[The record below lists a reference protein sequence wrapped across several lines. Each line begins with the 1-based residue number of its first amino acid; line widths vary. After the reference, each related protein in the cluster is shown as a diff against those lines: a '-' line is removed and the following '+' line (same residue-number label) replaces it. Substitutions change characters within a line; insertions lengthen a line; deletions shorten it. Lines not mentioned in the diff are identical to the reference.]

1 MALEAIAPP
10 AGLCYNAPTIPL
22 LLSSFMKYDAAL
34 KELLRHCHAAF
45 LRDLLGI
52 PVTSST
58 LMEERPQETTSVRS
72 SDFLLRVVQE
82 DGEEFL
88 VLIEFQTYW
97 QRNVPQRLLEY
108 RARHV
113 LREGLDAITVVM
125 LLRPSPSATD
135 HYQDREVDYR
145 FRLVK
150 PYELDAAEVLRE
162 NRVCLMP
169 LTPLMQGGVDVAV
182 EAERAI
188 VDSDLTEEAKAD
200 MLTNMTLMAGL
211 VSKDLARQL
220 LNRRR
225 DLMIQSFGYELIMKE
240 GLEKGLKE
248 GLEQGLKE
256 GFKQGFHEGLEEG
269 LARGREEGMVHGHE
283 KGLVEGL
290 ARGREEGREEGR
302 EQGYREGL
310 LAAIA
315 LGLEL
320 KFGMK
325 GLKLMPEIR
334 NIQDLVMLE
343 IIEQAIRTAQSPE
356 ELRELYQR

>member
-1 MALEAIAPP
+1 
-10 AGLCYNAPTIPL
+10 
-22 LLSSFMKYDAAL
+22 MKYDAAL
-34 KELLRHCHAAF
+34 KELLRHCHAAI
-45 LRDLLGI
+45 LRDLLDI

-58 LMEERPQETTSVRS
+58 LMEERPWETTSVRT

-97 QRNVPQRLLEY
+97 QRNMPQRLLEY

-113 LREGLDAITVVM
+113 LREELDAITVVM

-135 HYQDREVDYR
+135 HYHDREVDYR

-162 NRVCLMP
+162 NKVCLMP

-211 VSKDLARQL
+211 VSKDLARHL

-225 DLMIQSFGYELIMKE
+225 DLMIQSFGYELIKQE
-240 GLEKGLKE
+240 GLEE
-248 GLEQGLKE
+248 GLKE
-256 GFKQGFHEGLEEG
+256 GFKQGFQEGLEEG
-269 LARGREEGMVHGHE
+269 LARGREEGRG
-283 KGLVEGL
+283 EGL
-290 ARGREEGREEGR
+290 MEGLMRGREEGLERGR
-302 EQGYREGL
+302 EQGYREGVL
-310 LAAIA
+310 EAIA

-320 KFGMK
+320 KFGME
-325 GLKLMPEIR
+325 GLKLMPEIEA
-334 NIQDLVMLE
+334 ITDLGILRILE
-343 IIEQAIRTAQSPE
+343 KAIRTAQSPE
-356 ELRELYQR
+356 EFRELYRK

>member
-1 MALEAIAPP
+1 
-10 AGLCYNAPTIPL
+10 
-22 LLSSFMKYDAAL
+22 MKYDAAL
-34 KELLRHCHAAF
+34 KELLRHCHAAI

-58 LMEERPQETTSVRS
+58 LMEERPRETTSVRT

-113 LREGLDAITVVM
+113 LREELDAITVVM

-188 VDSDLTEEAKAD
+188 VDSDLAEEVKAD

-211 VSKDLARQL
+211 VSRDLARHL
-220 LNRRR
+220 LKRRR
-225 DLMIQSFGYELIMKE
+225 DLMIQSFGYELIKQEGLEEGLKE

-248 GLEQGLKE
+248 G
-256 GFKQGFHEGLEEG
+256 FKQGFQEGLEEG
-269 LARGREEGMVHGHE
+269 LARGREEGME
-283 KGLVEGL
+283 
-290 ARGREEGREEGR
+290 RGR
-302 EQGYREGL
+302 EQGYREGVL
-310 LAAIA
+310 EAIA

-320 KFGMK
+320 KFGVE
-325 GLKLMPEIR
+325 GLKLMPEIEA
-334 NIQDLVMLE
+334 ITDLGILRILE
-343 IIEQAIRTAQSPE
+343 KAIRTVQSPQ
-356 ELRELYQR
+356 ELRELYRR

>member
-1 MALEAIAPP
+1 M
-10 AGLCYNAPTIPL
+10 
-22 LLSSFMKYDAAL
+22 
-34 KELLRHCHAAF
+34 
-45 LRDLLGI
+45 
-52 PVTSST
+52 
-58 LMEERPQETTSVRS
+58 RS

-113 LREGLDAITVVM
+113 LREELDAITVVM
-125 LLRPSPSATD
+125 LLLPSPSATD
-135 HYQDREVDYR
+135 HYHDREVDYR

-188 VDSDLTEEAKAD
+188 VDSDLAEEVKAD

-211 VSKDLARQL
+211 VSKDLARHL
-220 LNRRR
+220 LKRRR
-225 DLMIQSFGYELIMKE
+225 DLMIQSFGYELIKQEGLEEGLKE

-248 GLEQGLKE
+248 G
-256 GFKQGFHEGLEEG
+256 FKQGFQEGLEEG
-269 LARGREEGMVHGHE
+269 LSKGIERGREEGLM
-283 KGLVEGL
+283 EGL
-290 ARGREEGREEGR
+290 ERGH
-302 EQGYREGL
+302 EQGYREGVL
-310 LAAIA
+310 EAIA

-320 KFGMK
+320 KFGVE
-325 GLKLMPEIR
+325 GLMLMPEIET
-334 NIQDLVMLE
+334 ITDLGILRILE
-343 IIEQAIRTAQSPE
+343 KAIRTVQTPE
-356 ELRELYQR
+356 ELRRLYRR

>member
-1 MALEAIAPP
+1 
-10 AGLCYNAPTIPL
+10 
-22 LLSSFMKYDAAL
+22 MKYDAAL
-34 KELLRHCHAAF
+34 KELLRHCHAAI
-45 LRDLLGI
+45 LRDLLDI

-58 LMEERPQETTSVRS
+58 LMEERPRETTSVRS

-113 LREGLDAITVVM
+113 LREELDAITVVM

-188 VDSDLTEEAKAD
+188 VDSDLAEEVKAD

-211 VSKDLARQL
+211 VSKDLARHL
-220 LNRRR
+220 LKRRR
-225 DLMIQSFGYELIMKE
+225 DLMIQSFGYELIKQEGLEE

-248 GLEQGLKE
+248 G
-256 GFKQGFHEGLEEG
+256 FKQGFQEGLEEG
-269 LARGREEGMVHGHE
+269 LSKGMERGR
-283 KGLVEGL
+283 VEGL
-290 ARGREEGREEGR
+290 IEGLERGREEGR
-302 EQGYREGL
+302 EQGYRNGL

-320 KFGMK
+320 KFGVE
-325 GLKLMPEIR
+325 GLKLMPEIKG
-334 NIQDLVMLE
+334 IQDLVVLE
-343 IIEQAIRTAQSPE
+343 IIEQAIRTVRSTE
-356 ELRELYQR
+356 ELRELYRK

>member
-1 MALEAIAPP
+1 
-10 AGLCYNAPTIPL
+10 
-22 LLSSFMKYDAAL
+22 MKYDAAL
-34 KELLRHCHAAF
+34 KELLRHCHAAI

-58 LMEERPQETTSVRS
+58 LMEERPRETTSVRT

-113 LREGLDAITVVM
+113 LREELDAITVVM

-169 LTPLMQGGVDVAV
+169 LTPLMQGGVEVAV

-188 VDSDLTEEAKAD
+188 VDSDLAEEVKAD

-211 VSKDLARQL
+211 VSRDLARHL
-220 LNRRR
+220 LKRRR
-225 DLMIQSFGYELIMKE
+225 DLMIQSFGYELIKQEGLEEGLKE

-248 GLEQGLKE
+248 G
-256 GFKQGFHEGLEEG
+256 FKQGFQEGLEEG
-269 LARGREEGMVHGHE
+269 LARGREEGME
-283 KGLVEGL
+283 
-290 ARGREEGREEGR
+290 RGR
-302 EQGYREGL
+302 EQGYREGVL
-310 LAAIA
+310 EAIA

-320 KFGMK
+320 KFGVE
-325 GLKLMPEIR
+325 GLKLMPEIEA
-334 NIQDLVMLE
+334 ITDLGILRILE
-343 IIEQAIRTAQSPE
+343 KAIRTVQSPQ
-356 ELRELYQR
+356 ELRELYRR

>member
-1 MALEAIAPP
+1 
-10 AGLCYNAPTIPL
+10 
-22 LLSSFMKYDAAL
+22 MKYDAAL
-34 KELLRHCHAAF
+34 KELLRHCHAAI

-58 LMEERPQETTSVRS
+58 LMEERPRETTSVRS

-113 LREGLDAITVVM
+113 LREELDAITVVM

-135 HYQDREVDYR
+135 HYHDREVDYR

-211 VSKDLARQL
+211 VSKDLARHL
-220 LNRRR
+220 LKRRR
-225 DLMIQSFGYELIMKE
+225 DLMIQSFGYELIKQE
-240 GLEKGLKE
+240 GLEEGLKKGLEK
-248 GLEQGLKE
+248 GLKE
-256 GFKQGFHEGLEEG
+256 GFKQGFQEGLEEG
-269 LARGREEGMVHGHE
+269 LLKGIERGR
-283 KGLVEGL
+283 
-290 ARGREEGREEGR
+290 AEGREEGLMEGLGR
-302 EQGYREGL
+302 GHEQGYREGVL
-310 LAAIA
+310 EAIA

-320 KFGMK
+320 KFGME
-325 GLKLMPEIR
+325 GLKLMPEIEA
-334 NIQDLVMLE
+334 ITDLGILRILE
-343 IIEQAIRTAQSPE
+343 KAIRTAQTPE
-356 ELRELYQR
+356 ELRQLYR

>member
-1 MALEAIAPP
+1 MQ
-10 AGLCYNAPTIPL
+10 
-22 LLSSFMKYDAAL
+22 YDAAL
-34 KELLRHCHAAF
+34 KELLRHCHAAI
-45 LRDLLGI
+45 LRDLLDI

-58 LMEERPQETTSVRS
+58 LMEERPRETTSMRR

-88 VLIEFQTYW
+88 VLIEFQTHW
-97 QRNVPQRLLEY
+97 QRNMPQRLLEY

-188 VDSDLTEEAKAD
+188 VDSDLAEEVKAD

-211 VSKDLARQL
+211 VSKDLARHL
-220 LNRRR
+220 LTRRR
-225 DLMIQSFGYELIMKE
+225 DLMIQSFGYELIKQE
-240 GLEKGLKE
+240 GLEE
-248 GLEQGLKE
+248 GLKE
-256 GFKQGFHEGLEEG
+256 GFKQGFQEGLEEG
-269 LARGREEGMVHGHE
+269 LSKGMERGR
-283 KGLVEGL
+283 VEGRAEGL
-290 ARGREEGREEGR
+290 IEGLERGREEGR
-302 EQGYREGL
+302 EQGYRNGL

-320 KFGMK
+320 KFGVE
-325 GLKLMPEIR
+325 GLKLMPEIKG
-334 NIQDLVMLE
+334 IQDLVVLE
-343 IIEQAIRTAQSPE
+343 IIEQAIRTVRSTE
-356 ELRELYQR
+356 ELRELYRG

>member
-1 MALEAIAPP
+1 
-10 AGLCYNAPTIPL
+10 
-22 LLSSFMKYDAAL
+22 MKYDAAL
-34 KELLRHCHAAF
+34 KELLRHCHAAI

-58 LMEERPQETTSVRS
+58 LMEERPRESTSVRT

-113 LREGLDAITVVM
+113 LREELDAITVVM

-188 VDSDLTEEAKAD
+188 VDSDLAEEVKAD

-211 VSKDLARQL
+211 VSRDLARHL
-220 LNRRR
+220 LKRRR
-225 DLMIQSFGYELIMKE
+225 DLMIQSFGYELIKQEGLEEGLKE

-248 GLEQGLKE
+248 G
-256 GFKQGFHEGLEEG
+256 FKQGFQEGLEEG
-269 LARGREEGMVHGHE
+269 LARGREEGME
-283 KGLVEGL
+283 
-290 ARGREEGREEGR
+290 RGR
-302 EQGYREGL
+302 EQGYREGVL
-310 LAAIA
+310 EAIA

-320 KFGMK
+320 KFGVE
-325 GLKLMPEIR
+325 GLKLMPEIEA
-334 NIQDLVMLE
+334 ITDLGILRILE
-343 IIEQAIRTAQSPE
+343 KAIRTVQSPQ
-356 ELRELYQR
+356 ELRELYRR

>member
-1 MALEAIAPP
+1 MQ
-10 AGLCYNAPTIPL
+10 
-22 LLSSFMKYDAAL
+22 YDTAL
-34 KELLRHCHAAF
+34 KELLRHCHAAI
-45 LRDLLGI
+45 LRDLLDI

-58 LMEERPQETTSVRS
+58 LMEERPRETTSVRS

-88 VLIEFQTYW
+88 VLIEFQTHW
-97 QRNVPQRLLEY
+97 QRNMPQRLLEY

-135 HYQDREVDYR
+135 HYHDREVDYR

-150 PYELDAAEVLRE
+150 PYELDAAEVLRQ

-169 LTPLMQGGVDVAV
+169 LTPLMQGGVEVAV

-188 VDSDLTEEAKAD
+188 VESDLAEEAKAD

-211 VSKDLARQL
+211 VSKDLARHL
-220 LNRRR
+220 LKRRR
-225 DLMIQSFGYELIMKE
+225 DLMIQSFGYELIKQEGLEEGLKE

-248 GLEQGLKE
+248 G
-256 GFKQGFHEGLEEG
+256 FKQGFQEGLT
-269 LARGREEGMVHGHE
+269 RGREEGLMEGLMRGREEGLE
-283 KGLVEGL
+283 KGLM
-290 ARGREEGREEGR
+290 RGREEGREEG
-302 EQGYREGL
+302 YREGVL
-310 LAAIA
+310 EAIA

-320 KFGMK
+320 KFGVE
-325 GLKLMPEIR
+325 GLKLMPEIEA
-334 NIQDLVMLE
+334 ITDLGILRILE
-343 IIEQAIRTAQSPE
+343 KAIRTVQTLE
-356 ELRELYQR
+356 ELRELYRR